1 MKHVAAVRLASSG
14 ASASAREAHI
24 RHPFLAQ
31 QPQSA
36 PEEMLLAVEIPAGS
50 FTKYEIN
57 DEGLVFVDRFQS
69 MPVAYPANYGSM
81 PRTLAG
87 DGDPL
92 DALVLTREPLHPGVL
107 VRFRPIG
114 VLRMLDDGEH
124 DEKIIG
130 VPTDKVDPT
139 YAGIR
144 DLADLPQIERDR
156 IEAFFRVYKDL
167 PKGRNPVQLNGYG
180 DAKEA
185 RALIQASLE
194 RFGAQ
199 PGSAPP
205 TTWGDA
211 PPATRKASRGSPFLL
226 KHCADQAAAAWLMR
240 GPSRS
245 ALPTMP
251 TSRSSSSASIAKCG
265 VKRSELA
272 PPWMTFRP
280 CWRSHSS
287 VEPAP

>member
-1 MKHVAAVRLASSG
+1 MSKHTTPLLLAMVLAMSAGAAF
-14 ASASAREAHI
+14 AREAHI

-31 QPQSA
+31 QPKAA
-36 PEEMLLAVEIPAGS
+36 PGEVLLAVEIPAGS

-107 VRFRPIG
+107 VKFRPIG
-114 VLRMLDDGEH
+114 VLRMLDDGKH

-130 VPTDKVDPT
+130 VPTDKIDPT

-144 DLADLPQIERDR
+144 DLSDLPEIERQR
-156 IEAFFRVYKDL
+156 IEAFFRIYKDL

-185 RALIQASLE
+185 KALIQASLD
-194 RFGAQ
+194 RFTAQ
-199 PGSAPP
+199 P
-205 TTWGDA
+205 
-211 PPATRKASRGSPFLL
+211 
-226 KHCADQAAAAWLMR
+226 
-240 GPSRS
+240 
-245 ALPTMP
+245 
-251 TSRSSSSASIAKCG
+251 
-265 VKRSELA
+265 
-272 PPWMTFRP
+272 
-280 CWRSHSS
+280 
-287 VEPAP
+287 

>member
-1 MKHVAAVRLASSG
+1 MKRVVGIALLFACTTAL
-14 ASASAREAHI
+14 AREAHI

-31 QPQSA
+31 QPKAA
-36 PEEMLLAVEIPAGS
+36 PEEVLLAVEIPAGS

-107 VRFRPIG
+107 VKFRPIG
-114 VLRMLDDGEH
+114 VLRMLDDGKH

-144 DLADLPQIERDR
+144 DLSDLPQIERDR

-185 RALIQASLE
+185 KALITESLE
-194 RFGAQ
+194 RFTAQ
-199 PGSAPP
+199 P
-205 TTWGDA
+205 
-211 PPATRKASRGSPFLL
+211 
-226 KHCADQAAAAWLMR
+226 
-240 GPSRS
+240 
-245 ALPTMP
+245 
-251 TSRSSSSASIAKCG
+251 
-265 VKRSELA
+265 
-272 PPWMTFRP
+272 
-280 CWRSHSS
+280 
-287 VEPAP
+287 